1 MPRNAHRPT
10 THYNAPN
17 ISFLLPLVLICRV
30 FLFSIN
36 PSPILI
42 LGLLWQII
50 KIQLLSQIS
59 LKNFP
64 ELVMLLGEGEPLGSY
79 YYYY

>member
-1 MPRNAHRPT
+1 
-10 THYNAPN
+10 
-17 ISFLLPLVLICRV
+17 
-30 FLFSIN
+30 
-36 PSPILI
+36 

-64 ELVMLLGEGEPLGSY
+64 ELVMLLGEGELFIIIIISSSRLGIIDCPAKQLYVYLALSNLSLY
-79 YYYY
+79 LSIYVLMQARRCLTC